1 MKKKLLIVL
10 LLLVCFWHI
19 NVKAEN
25 ETPEIITTDPEVAE
39 IEKEKEEIE
48 PVLATAT
55 LPTSNEVK
63 AEEPKKTCK
72 LTVIF
77 KEESA
82 SGVAINSGNGIKSPV
97 PIVLDLGN
105 SKTSFSSELKITTF
119 GSGPKYTVDGWYDE
133 EGNAIPESMYYKN
146 DPHRIK
152 VAYKCTID
160 SPDEITMTYTL
171 KWNEEKAN
179 KYKLVIHDEVS
190 TGGGSWSNTDGHFGT
205 YSHIFKAPDAK
216 THYSFLYYKLGEETF
231 NSGDTYDHD
240 VTNQGVEDLT
250 EEAYAYWK
258 ADVTL
263 DLYDENKKLISSES
277 DFESVSISSDLNME
291 KVGFKFLGWFDGDD
305 NKVTDTTFYP
315 NEMGT
320 KPEPVQVTLYA
331 KYEEIKTS
339 VKVTKVW
346 EDADN
351 ERGKRP
357 ESVTVTLVQDEEEID
372 SIELSE
378 ENEWTHTFTGL
389 PAYSDGEE
397 ITYTVRENEI
407 SNGYEVAYEEV
418 EGGYVIHNALGKG
431 DGEPDKPHNNPQ
443 TGDNIGLYLTTMI
456 IGLGGLIICVKK
468 YRFE

>member
-25 ETPEIITTDPEVAE
+25 ETPEIITSDPEVAE
-39 IEKEKEEIE
+39 IEKEKEEEKEKPI
-48 PVLATAT
+48 V
-55 LPTSNEVK
+55 VK
-63 AEEPKKTCK
+63 AEATRGEADANEGEIELDPEAEAE
-72 LTVIF
+72 LHR
-77 KEESA
+77 ESGHRA
-82 SGVAINSGNGIKSPV
+82 CVYMIREYDGKNIGSACDGS
-97 PIVLDLGN
+97 
-105 SKTSFSSELKITTF
+105 SKTFPTSQYSLLNDYSDGGT
-119 GSGPKYTVDGWYDE
+119 KYVFNGWYDADGQLLTTE
-133 EGNAIPESMYYKN
+133 KKLKIQAPVATDKCILEYVYAKFDKLEAPK
-146 DPHRIK
+146 IK
-152 VAYKCTID
+152 F
-160 SPDEITMTYTL
+160 TYT
-171 KWNEEKAN
+171 
-179 KYKLVIHDEVS
+179 DSVS
-190 TGGGSWSNTDGHFGT
+190 TGSGSWSNTNGSSSAYT
-205 YSHIFKAPDAK
+205 HIFRKPDEPN
-216 THYSFLYYKLGEETF
+216 HYQFLYWKLDDIEYKDGDKYKFSFSGMQYGEEKEF
-231 NSGDTYDHD
+231 
-240 VTNQGVEDLT
+240 
-250 EEAYAYWK
+250 EANAYWK

-277 DFESVSISSDLNME
+277 NFESVSISSDLNMD
-291 KVGFKFLGWFDGDD
+291 KVGFKFLGWFDADN

-346 EDADN
+346 DDSDN
-351 ERGKRP
+351 ESGKRP
-357 ESVTVTLVQDEEEID
+357 ESVTVTLVQDEEDID

-378 ENEWTHTFTGL
+378 ENEWTHTFTDL

-407 SNGYEVAYEEV
+407 ANGYEVAYEEV
-418 EGGYVIHNALGKG
+418 EGGYVIHNALGQG
-431 DGEPDKPHNNPQ
+431 GGEPDTPHNNPQ

-456 IGLGGLIICVKK
+456 IGLSGLIICVKK